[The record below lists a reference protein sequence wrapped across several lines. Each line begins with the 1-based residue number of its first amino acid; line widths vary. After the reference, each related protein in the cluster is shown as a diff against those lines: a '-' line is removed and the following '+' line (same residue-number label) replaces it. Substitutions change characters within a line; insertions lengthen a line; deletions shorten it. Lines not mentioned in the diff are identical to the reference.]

1 MARFRWPMAFA
12 ILLLAGLAGSGCS
25 VLPGS
30 GAAVAEL
37 PPLRLANGVVT
48 LDDVPALAPS
58 PELTALTEPMRAF
71 VARYAPR
78 TLAPRQRLNS
88 LHEAIKGP
96 GMLAVGYDPFA
107 DGDAETVFDSGAAN
121 CLSYAHLFV
130 ALARE
135 AGLNASYQ
143 WLEVRPQWTR
153 LGERVAVSLHVNVLV
168 KVSAGEQYMVDID
181 PLQPRDIA
189 ASRKLGDRDARALQ
203 HNNLAMAALAGAEPE
218 VAWANAIR
226 ALQLSPDLPELW
238 VNLAAVYRHAEQ
250 FSAAENA
257 LFQALKI
264 DSGERSAMN
273 NLVVLY
279 SQLGREGERE
289 FWVERVNRHRDLNP
303 YYHAWLGDKAGEEE
317 DWTTAL
323 DHYRQALKLEPKNS
337 RLLYS
342 TGIIHFRL
350 AQYDAAERLVE
361 RAIATATLR
370 PDILDYQV
378 QLAAVRRRQLADTH

>member
-1 MARFRWPMAFA
+1 
-12 ILLLAGLAGSGCS
+12 LL
-25 VLPGS
+25 VLTG
-30 GAAVAEL
+30 
-37 PPLRLANGVVT
+37 
-48 LDDVPALAPS
+48 
-58 PELTALTEPMRAF
+58 PMRDF

-78 TLAPRQRLNS
+78 SLAPRQRLHS
-88 LHEAIKGP
+88 LHEAVKGP

-107 DGDAETVFDSGAAN
+107 DGSAETVFNSGAAN

-135 AGLNASYQ
+135 AGLDASYQ

-153 LGERVAVSLHVNVLV
+153 LGERVAVNLHVNVLV
-168 KVSAGEQYMVDID
+168 RLSAGEQYMVDID
-181 PLQPRDIA
+181 PLQSRDIA
-189 ASRKLGDRDARALQ
+189 ASRKLADNDARALQ
-203 HNNLAMAALAGAEPE
+203 HNNLAMVALAGGELEA
-218 VAWANAIR
+218 AWAHAVR

-250 FSAAENA
+250 YPAAEQA

-279 SQLGREGERE
+279 SQLGREDERE
-289 FWVERVNRHRDLNP
+289 FWVQRVNRHRDLNP
-303 YYHAWLGDKAGEEE
+303 YYHAWLGDRAGEES
-317 DWTTAL
+317 DWTAAL
-323 DHYRQALKLEPKNS
+323 KHYRNALKLEPGNS

-350 AQYDAAERLVE
+350 GQYDAAERLVE
-361 RAIATATLR
+361 RAIATASLR
-370 PDILDYQV
+370 PDIQDYQV
-378 QLAAVRRRQLADTH
+378 QLAAVRRRQLAEAD